1 MLNYFLWQVYNY
13 LEFFVCLHAHGL
25 NSPSCDLSH
34 VLGKNKTKQ
43 KKPRKLHLNP
53 EGRACRAGVTV
64 ARLSWPSRVQTLQ
77 QPSIC
82 CRKASHRLAES
93 PPDPYEIVRY

>member
-43 KKPRKLHLNP
+43 KKTQKTSFKSRRQGLQGRGHRGPAVLAKQGPDFATAQHL
-53 EGRACRAGVTV
+53 
-64 ARLSWPSRVQTLQ
+64 LSQGFPST
-77 QPSIC
+77 
-82 CRKASHRLAES
+82 H
-93 PPDPYEIVRY
+93 